1 MFRQV
6 GIVCVFAASLAACSE
21 GVTDDGSA
29 AAETPADAKQGLPHK
44 PLKIEQLAGREFAV
58 QAPGIPYESIV
69 FHDEIRFSR
78 INRGAHVSGGEYVL
92 TPDGRLCMV
101 SDGAAASSCWR
112 QLPEGVPKGS
122 AKGTILLQYNPKGP
136 DVLLTPISSV
146 AESDDE

>member
-58 QAPGIPYESIV
+58 QAPGMPYENIV

-78 INRGAHVSGGEYVL
+78 MNRGERVSGGDYVL

-101 SDGAAASSCWR
+101 TDGAAASSCWR
-112 QLPEGVPKGS
+112 QLPEGVPQGS

-136 DVLLTPISSV
+136 DVLLTPIPSSG
-146 AESDDE
+146 ASNDE